1 MPRIPDSRFPVLR
14 AALLPVLLLM
24 GALLAPADARA
35 HRVNIF
41 AWPDGDRI
49 VVECGFSRSS
59 PVRGG
64 LVTVHDAADGR
75 ELLQGRTDDQG
86 RFAFAVPDAVR
97 QGHGLRIAIDA
108 GEGHA
113 NDWIMEASE
122 ISGTAAPATGSGQ
135 ADARPAAAAS
145 PAAAGTGAVPA
156 PPGAHPGA
164 REQPVTAPEV
174 RAIVA
179 EALNTGL
186 APLRRELAAL
196 SAPGP
201 DVRDIVGGLGWIMG
215 LAGIACYALARR
227 REGR

>member
-14 AALLPVLLLM
+14 TALLPVLLLM
-24 GALLAPADARA
+24 AALLAPADARA

-59 PVRGG
+59 PVRNG
-64 LVTVHDAADGR
+64 LVTVYDAADGR

-135 ADARPAAAAS
+135 ADARPAAAR
-145 PAAAGTGAVPA
+145 TGAVPA
-156 PPGAHPGA
+156 PPGTHAGA